1 LQEELLPAAIQART
15 ERKVRSLVKA
25 EKERRGL
32 SRKKVREADDSD
44 ADPMEEIAIAA
55 LTEAE
60 ASLRIAAQTP
70 ITMPALRRKGHM
82 TVVSLLKTAQRL
94 QTQLQ

>member
-1 LQEELLPAAIQART
+1 
-15 ERKVRSLVKA
+15 
-25 EKERRGL
+25 
-32 SRKKVREADDSD
+32 
-44 ADPMEEIAIAA
+44 MEEIAIAA

-70 ITMPALRRKGHM
+70 ITTPALRRKGHM